1 MKKLATLSLGLAC
14 AALPALAE
22 VETYTIDSRHTFP
35 TYEINHLTFSLQ
47 RGRFDKTQGK
57 IRLDTAAGTG
67 SVDVSIDTASVSSGV
82 PKLDE
87 HLRGSDFFDSA
98 NFPQMT
104 FKSTDL
110 VFDGERVRQARGTLT
125 LLGVSKPVTFEITQF
140 KCGSYPMT
148 LRKACGADMTATI
161 RRSDFGMKYGLPGVG
176 DEVLLR
182 VNVEAQKDP

>member
-1 MKKLATLSLGLAC
+1 MKKLTTLSLGLAC
-14 AALPALAE
+14 LALPAFAD
-22 VETYTIDSRHTFP
+22 VESYTIDPNHTFP
-35 TYEINHLTFSLQ
+35 TYEINHLTFSIQ
-47 RGRFDKTQGK
+47 RGRFNRTQGK
-57 IRLDTAAGTG
+57 ITLDTAARKGT
-67 SVDVSIDTASVSSGV
+67 VDVAIDTASVSTGV

-87 HLRGSDFFDSA
+87 HLKSGDFFDSA

-110 VFDGERVRQARGTLT
+110 VFDGEKVRQARGTLT
-125 LLGVSKPVTFEITQF
+125 LLGVSKPVTFDITQF